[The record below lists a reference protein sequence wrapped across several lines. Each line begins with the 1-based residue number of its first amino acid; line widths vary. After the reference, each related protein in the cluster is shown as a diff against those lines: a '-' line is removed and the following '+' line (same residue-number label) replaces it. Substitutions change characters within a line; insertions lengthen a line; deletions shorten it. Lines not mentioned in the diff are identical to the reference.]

1 MKSKATGCGSIS
13 TVFSRI
19 VLLCVSIIIIT
30 TTTTTTI
37 IIGHTRIASVN
48 IVKRFGVTIYE
59 VDIGRILITLANQLL
74 VSYSREEE

>member
-1 MKSKATGCGSIS
+1 M
-13 TVFSRI
+13 
-19 VLLCVSIIIIT
+19 
-30 TTTTTTI
+30 
-37 IIGHTRIASVN
+37 RIASVN

>member
-1 MKSKATGCGSIS
+1 MKSKSTGCGSIS

-19 VLLCVSIIIIT
+19 VLLYVSIIIIT
-30 TTTTTTI
+30 TTTTT
-37 IIGHTRIASVN
+37 IIGHMRIASVN